1 MRLDSAKLREGRQ
14 RRLLTQAELAKRA
27 GTTEAT
33 VNRLENGMQTARI
46 STIRKLAEA
55 LEVPAEELITW
66 EAEAQG
72 KAAA

>member
-1 MRLDSAKLREGRQ
+1 MRLDSAKLREARQ
-14 RRLLTQAELAKRA
+14 RRLLTQAELGKRA

-33 VNRLENGMQTARI
+33 VNRLENGLQTARI

-55 LEVPAEELITW
+55 LEIPAEELITW